1 MAKENIEKREEIQE
15 TKEIKINT
23 RNVNDLVKLSKK
35 FLNLLYIIIIIAGVI
50 LAIQLIKILKIVDIL
65 VSVLGVLA
73 PLFIG
78 LLIAWL
84 FYPLVKKLEKKH
96 IKRGIATTL
105 VYVVFIGIIVLIL
118 FALIPLLYTQIM
130 ELVGQLPSIGSSIQ
144 EWITNIFNKLE
155 SIPGIDVE
163 AAKLSVLEK
172 VNLFGKGLTDSLPS
186 TIVTIATS
194 FVSGLGT
201 FGLGLV
207 LGFFILAGVDK
218 PLEAVRDF
226 LPRKAQQHFIDI
238 AERINTTC
246 RNFIN
251 GAIID
256 SFVVFVISTIAL
268 WIVGLKSPILFG
280 LFCGITNIIPY
291 AGPYIGGAP
300 AVIVG
305 FSQNPITGLLCL
317 AAIAVIQGIEGN
329 FFQPMIMSKT
339 TKLHPVT
346 ILLGLLIFGHYWGM
360 VGMIIA
366 TPVIGAIKAVMVYL
380 DEKYGIFEIN
390 KSKDKD

>member
-1 MAKENIEKREEIQE
+1 MEKEINEKKEVKD
-15 TKEIKINT
+15 TKEQSTEKLNT
-23 RNVNDLVKLSKK
+23 KSINDLVKLAKN
-35 FLNLLYIIIIIAGVI
+35 FLNLLYIIIIIIGVLLVIQI
-50 LAIQLIKILKIVDIL
+50 LSTLKIVDIIL
-65 VSVLGVLA
+65 SVLGVLA

-84 FYPLVKKLEKKH
+84 FYPLVKKLEK
-96 IKRGIATTL
+96 RGMKKGVATTI
-105 VYVVFIGIIVLIL
+105 VYAIFLGIIALIL
-118 FALIPLLYTQIM
+118 FAIVPLLYNQVM
-130 ELVGQLPSIGSSIQ
+130 ELVSQLPSIGSSIQ
-144 EWITNIFNKLE
+144 DWITNLFSRIE
-155 SIPGIDVE
+155 DVPGLDVE
-163 AAKLSVLEK
+163 AAKLSLLEK
-172 VNLFGKGLTDSLPS
+172 INLFGKGLTDSLPTTVVS
-186 TIVTIATS
+186 IVS
-194 FVSGLGT
+194 SLFSGLGT

-207 LGFFILAGVDK
+207 LGFFILAGVDN
-218 PLEAVRDF
+218 PLEAVKDL
-226 LPRKAQQHFIDI
+226 LPRKAQKHFIDI

-251 GAIID
+251 GALID
-256 SFVVFVISTIAL
+256 SLVVFIISTIAL

-305 FSQNPITGLLCL
+305 FSQSPLTGILCL
-317 AAIAVIQGIEGN
+317 VAIAIIQGIEGN

-366 TPVIGAIKAVMVYL
+366 TPVIGAIKAVIVYF
-380 DEKYGIFEIN
+380 DEKYSILDF
-390 KSKDKD
+390 KK

>member
-1 MAKENIEKREEIQE
+1 MEKE
-15 TKEIKINT
+15 TKEKKDIKVDT
-23 RNVNDLVKLSKK
+23 ENVNELVNLSKK
-35 FLNLLYIIIIIAGVI
+35 FLKLLYVIIIIIGIVLVMQI
-50 LAIQLIKILKIVDIL
+50 VGTLKILDFIL
-65 VSVLGVLA
+65 SVLSVLA

-84 FYPLVKKLEKKH
+84 FYPLVKKMEKKGL
-96 IKRGIATTL
+96 KKGIAATII
-105 VYVVFIGIIVLIL
+105 YVIFLGIIVIIL
-118 FALIPLLYTQIM
+118 FTIIPLLYNQIM
-130 ELVGQLPSIGSSIQ
+130 ELVGQLPSIGTSIQ
-144 EWITNIFNKLE
+144 NWITNFFNKIAE
-155 SIPGIDVE
+155 IPGLDIE
-163 AAKLSVLEK
+163 TAKLSILEK
-172 VNLFGKGLTDSLPS
+172 INLLGKGLTDALPS
-186 TIVTIATS
+186 TIVNIVTAL
-194 FVSGLGT
+194 FSGLGT

-207 LGFFILAGVDK
+207 LGFFILIGVDN
-218 PLEAVRDF
+218 PLEAAKDI
-226 LPRKAQQHFIDI
+226 LPRKAQKHVIDI
-238 AERINTTC
+238 ASRINQTC

-251 GAIID
+251 GALID

-305 FSQNPITGLLCL
+305 FSQSPLTGLLCL
-317 AAIAVIQGIEGN
+317 AAIVVIQGIEGN

-366 TPVIGAIKAVMVYL
+366 TPVIGAIKAVVMYF
-380 DEKYGIFEIN
+380 DEKYNIFDFKN
-390 KSKDKD
+390 

>member
-1 MAKENIEKREEIQE
+1 MEKEKKEK
-15 TKEIKINT
+15 KEIKSKINT
-23 RNVNDLVKLSKK
+23 ENVNDLVNLSKK
-35 FLNLLYIIIIIAGVI
+35 FLKLLYVIIVIIGVV
-50 LAIQLIKILKIVDIL
+50 LVIQLLKTLKIIDLIL
-65 VSVLGVLA
+65 SVLSVLA

-84 FYPLVKKLEKKH
+84 FYPLVKKLEKKGL
-96 IKRGIATTL
+96 KKSLAT
-105 VYVVFIGIIVLIL
+105 IIVYAIFISIIVIIL
-118 FALIPLLYTQIM
+118 FSIIPLLYNQVM
-130 ELVGQLPSIGSSIQ
+130 ELVGQLPSIGTSIQ
-144 EWITNIFNKLE
+144 NWITNFFNQM
-155 SIPGIDVE
+155 SGIPGIDIDE
-163 AAKLSVLEK
+163 AKLTLLDK
-172 VNLFGKGLTDSLPS
+172 INLIGKDLTNALPS
-186 TIVTIATS
+186 AIVNIVS
-194 FVSGLGT
+194 SLFSGLGT

-207 LGFFILAGVDK
+207 LGFFILIGVDN
-218 PLEAVRDF
+218 PLEAVRDI
-226 LPRKAQQHFIDI
+226 LPRKAQKHFFDI
-238 AERINTTC
+238 ATRINTTC

-251 GAIID
+251 GALID

-305 FSQNPITGLLCL
+305 FSQSPLTGILCL
-317 AAIAVIQGIEGN
+317 VAISIIQGIEGN

-366 TPVIGAIKAVMVYL
+366 TPVIGAIKAVIMYF
-380 DEKYGIFEIN
+380 DEKYSILDF
-390 KSKDKD
+390 KK